1 MGVLDWISILTI
13 ISILIALA
21 STIRITFSS
30 KSAYLILLSLSLV
43 SYLASNCFYLIDSG
57 LDVLIKWSN
66 LLSLCFLLSGLFD
79 LIRASK
85 PIFASFPVY
94 LIYIPFIIPFFF
106 PLIINQTVLSNL
118 LIGVLQLGCIIVS
131 IMMYSIHQLRSGNSL
146 AQLIGSVSLLVA
158 FITFWILDI
167 EDFMQNILTQIL
179 IVIGIMFISFGIQK
193 SKKAEIHDKKF
204 SKH

>member
-1 MGVLDWISILTI
+1 
-13 ISILIALA
+13 
-21 STIRITFSS
+21 
-30 KSAYLILLSLSLV
+30 
-43 SYLASNCFYLIDSG
+43 
-57 LDVLIKWSN
+57 
-66 LLSLCFLLSGLFD
+66 
-79 LIRASK
+79 
-85 PIFASFPVY
+85 
-94 LIYIPFIIPFFF
+94 
-106 PLIINQTVLSNL
+106 
-118 LIGVLQLGCIIVS
+118 
-131 IMMYSIHQLRSGNSL
+131 MMYSIHQLRSGNSL